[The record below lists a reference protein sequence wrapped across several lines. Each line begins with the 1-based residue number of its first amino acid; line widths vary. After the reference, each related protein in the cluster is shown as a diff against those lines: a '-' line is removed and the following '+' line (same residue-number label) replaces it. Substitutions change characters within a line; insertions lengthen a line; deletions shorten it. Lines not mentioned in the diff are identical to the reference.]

1 MACRQEVLVII
12 SYCLSKSR
20 LYPVGIGSQDSP
32 LLTLVDVLEGVA
44 QGDSTPPINRQT
56 ALFSIKLLARRIA
69 SRHRDVFI
77 KVCWISCH
85 LMCRYAG
92 I

>member
-1 MACRQEVLVII
+1 MACRQKVLVII

-56 ALFSIKLLARRIA
+56 ALFSIKLLARRMA

-77 KVCWISCH
+77 KVRWMICH